1 VIRLG
6 LRLLLHGAT
15 CGILVVTACGT
26 EPEDR
31 WLFGT
36 YTLVAVEGG
45 SLPQPEPLDPAC
57 SAMISEGQ
65 LILRLEGAYSLET
78 SGPYSCPE
86 GQTGTLGRIYNGSF
100 TRSGESLNF
109 TVVFPG
115 SGTVE
120 FPGQI
125 LSPGNVE
132 VTVPPIPPTEGS
144 DLNLRFEVSP

>member
-1 VIRLG
+1 MIRRG
-6 LRLLLHGAT
+6 VRLLLRGAASGT
-15 CGILVVTACGT
+15 LAVTACGT

-45 SLPQPEPLDPAC
+45 SLPQPEPMDTTC
-57 SAMISEGQ
+57 NAMISEGQ
-65 LILRLEGAYSLET
+65 LILTLEGTYSLET

-100 TRSGESLNF
+100 IRSGESLNF

-115 SGTVE
+115 SGAVE

-132 VTVPPIPPTEGS
+132 VTVPPIPPTERCTLS
-144 DLNLRFEVSP
+144 